1 VLDTL
6 VPLLTA
12 KLKLVGVAVA
22 AAALST
28 SAVAITTVS
37 SEEPLVDEA
46 VVTVEAP
53 AQEQRTSDPE
63 AGAGGQLPAGVVV
76 DEDEVVADPAAEQL
90 VVEDEVVEEPAAPS
104 DVVLPEC
111 PADVKNHGAYVS
123 SVARDKTTS
132 GREHGARVSAA
143 AKSDCG
149 KPAGGEVEEPAEDA
163 AEEQAEVAEQGDV
176 AAQQSPAPKGKG
188 PEKAKGQ
195 KPAKAGSTGKQGPPA
210 GKGKGK
216 G

>member
-46 VVTVEAP
+46 VVTLEAP

-149 KPAGGEVEEPAEDA
+149 KPAGGEVEEPAE
-163 AEEQAEVAEQGDV
+163 VAEQGDV
-176 AAQQSPAPKGKG
+176 AAQQAPAPKGKG